1 MTPPLRRIYRLASMS
16 RAAYSDPMSPAL
28 RSVLRHTRVVA
39 VVVLT
44 LTALACLAGIAHAN
58 MGTASGQDCF
68 GPGCEQRITC
78 AGPDQVIAP
87 TAKPL
92 AAPPVTVASAAI
104 EVLPAQNQRLPVAPP
119 LVAPNLRA
127 VCPLAPRSPPAA

>member
-1 MTPPLRRIYRLASMS
+1 MTPALRRIDRLASMS
-16 RAAYSDPMSPAL
+16 RAAYSEPMGPAA

-39 VVVLT
+39 VIVLT

-58 MGTASGQDCF
+58 MGTPSGQDCF

-78 AGPDQVIAP
+78 AGPDQIIAP
-87 TAKPL
+87 TARPH
-92 AAPPVTVASAAI
+92 AAPPVTVTSAAI
-104 EVLPAQNQRLPVAPP
+104 ELLPAQNQRLPVAPL
-119 LVAPNLRA
+119 LVGPNLRA